1 MLNDKKQ
8 YYYIDDYMYFTFAG
22 VNSKKYNL
30 FITNSKGF
38 TKVVTAGASVQT
50 EAPDYQNMAY
60 YLGTTKSQ
68 KSIKIDVATQGL
80 DYDNYKE
87 MIHWLAEGNTGFLY
101 LDTDIDWGWD
111 VVVSKLGDVTYNPSC
126 RGDVYEFNIQF
137 DTIGTYKARS
147 PWDTTIDL
155 DKVFDNIITNDEDD
169 EMETNYSDK
178 TMSEKTIVNK
188 WGIPE
193 LIFTGSIE
201 EKTLYLPVVGNENSY
216 FNYIYRSNSAESSL
230 FVSQINY
237 LSEETEY
244 INYKFKHNIHDAYIK
259 YYGNS
264 NYVVYND
271 DSLVESVDDLII
283 ETSVANQSNGLLQ
296 LNGQAPKKVQYISLT
311 DNEIILTKEQA
322 DTISY
327 MDDFYISISYFDFD
341 EYARYNINGYS
352 IKPYPYQFYN
362 IILFDPEIIDNKI
375 TFNEQT
381 WNRLL
386 SSIPSNIKVKKPLIY
401 YGNYNTVKINNIGGT
416 GHLINLYKYN
426 NL

>member
-1 MLNDKKQ
+1 M
-8 YYYIDDYMYFTFAG
+8 
-22 VNSKKYNL
+22 
-30 FITNSKGF
+30 
-38 TKVVTAGASVQT
+38 
-50 EAPDYQNMAY
+50 
-60 YLGTTKSQ
+60 
-68 KSIKIDVATQGL
+68 
-80 DYDNYKE
+80 
-87 MIHWLAEGNTGFLY
+87 H
-101 LDTDIDWGWD
+101 
-111 VVVSKLGDVTYNPSC
+111 
-126 RGDVYEFNIQF
+126 
-137 DTIGTYKARS
+137 
-147 PWDTTIDL
+147 
-155 DKVFDNIITNDEDD
+155 ED
-169 EMETNYSDK
+169 
-178 TMSEKTIVNK
+178 
-188 WGIPE
+188 
-193 LIFTGSIE
+193 
-201 EKTLYLPVVGNENSY
+201 
-216 FNYIYRSNSAESSL
+216 
-230 FVSQINY
+230 
-237 LSEETEY
+237 
-244 INYKFKHNIHDAYIK
+244 YIK

-327 MDDFYISISYFDFD
+327 MDNFYISISYFDFD